1 MDQYQFLVIY
11 FAIFSLFDK
20 NVGQVNG
27 SLTILINSLYASNI
41 NWFTSK
47 DCKKSLES

>member
-20 NVGQVNG
+20 NVGQ
-27 SLTILINSLYASNI
+27 LTEALR
-41 NWFTSK
+41 F
-47 DCKKSLES
+47 